1 MTKQPEH
8 RRKHKR
14 RRKKISP
21 EQWLK
26 MSRNERLAIL
36 PFDDEEFL
44 EFIVQLPLSKNWQ
57 KRLDRLFD
65 KIDNFFGD
73 KADEQ
78 SHESATV

>member
-1 MTKQPEH
+1 MTK
-8 RRKHKR
+8 RKRKHKR

-26 MSRNERLAIL
+26 MSVNERLAIL
-36 PFDDEEFL
+36 PFDEEEFW